1 MFTVLQYGIVSVRKS
16 NALSNKT
23 SLDGVNGGGK
33 FSEEQI
39 KLTLDGLRL
48 LTFGSIGCSYVT
60 ASWIVFDNTQD
71 VWIWLLVAS
80 ILNFIVIV
88 LPRQLQHRSK
98 APVEGGLVLFHQRS
112 AGVLRHRVDQKLV

>member
-1 MFTVLQYGIVSVRKS
+1 MFSILLAVSLVLYLMFTVLQYGIVSVRKS

-88 LPRQLQHRSK
+88 
-98 APVEGGLVLFHQRS
+98 VLS
-112 AGVLRHRVDQKLV
+112 I